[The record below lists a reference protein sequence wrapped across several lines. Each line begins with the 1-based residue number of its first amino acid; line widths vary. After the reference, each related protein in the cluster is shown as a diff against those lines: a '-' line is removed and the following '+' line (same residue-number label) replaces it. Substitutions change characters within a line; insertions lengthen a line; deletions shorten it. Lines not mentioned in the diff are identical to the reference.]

1 MIISCPQCGTAYD
14 VPDGASFV
22 GRKVRCKACQS
33 VWRVEVQAA
42 APSAPSPGEEW
53 ADPMAMLNE
62 GRQDA
67 IAPPVAIR
75 APLAAPQSNSDPI
88 RPAFGQKANAPPP
101 AAQAAAKPAPVE
113 PKAANGAD
121 DFGWPDWPAEQESP
135 AASLRKPLRASPA
148 EALDAAASAPPA
160 KPEPESAPPVD
171 AISPSMAASLERRR
185 AARQRTGFDD
195 VEAAIAAVRTAPA
208 NGASAAFDER
218 DRPYR
223 QSPQVQSKADRDP
236 YADAPG
242 FGDGANDDA
251 TADYDDDA
259 LIDSARAGRAGL
271 IVGWV
276 ALVAAIGGLAAF
288 AYAASDVVVRGLPG
302 AATYYAALGMPVNP
316 RGLEFRDITYEW
328 KLDARGKPVIGIS
341 GKVTNVSKEPR
352 PVSSVVFAF
361 IDQDGLELFDWATS
375 IRAKALQP
383 GSSLPFASVV
393 PVPADAVRK
402 VEVRF
407 AKPRR

>member
-33 VWRVEVQAA
+33 VWRVEAQSA
-42 APSAPSPGEEW
+42 APSVPAAGEEW

-62 GRQDA
+62 GRSA
-67 IAPPVAIR
+67 ATPPQVSQR
-75 APLAAPQSNSDPI
+75 APAVAPQSISEPL
-88 RPAFGQKANAPPP
+88 RPAFGQKAAAPQAATPAEAPKPPP
-101 AAQAAAKPAPVE
+101 SQAKTE
-113 PKAANGAD
+113 HSTTN
-121 DFGWPDWPAEQESP
+121 FGWPDWPADGDTPATTVRKAARKSP
-135 AASLRKPLRASPA
+135 GDGVAETGDAGPTAPTSPNS
-148 EALDAAASAPPA
+148 E
-160 KPEPESAPPVD
+160 EG

-185 AARQRTGFDD
+185 LARQRSGFDD

-208 NGASAAFDER
+208 NGASATEPAIDER

-223 QSPQVQSKADRDP
+223 QQATAKSVRDP
-236 YADAPG
+236 FADQSDVSG
-242 FGDGANDDA
+242 GDQDAN
-251 TADYDDDA
+251 ADYDDEA
-259 LIDSARAGRAGL
+259 PIDGARASRAGL

-276 ALVAAIGGLAAF
+276 ALAAAIGGLAAF
-288 AYAASDVVVRGLPG
+288 ATLGSEQVVRGLPG
-302 AATYYAALGMPVNP
+302 LAPVYASMGMPVNP
-316 RGLEFRDITYEW
+316 RGLEFRDISYEW

-352 PVSSVVFAF
+352 AVSSVVFAF

>member
-14 VPDGASFV
+14 VPDGASFI

-33 VWRVEVQAA
+33 VWRVEAQSA
-42 APSAPSPGEEW
+42 APPVPPSGQEW
-53 ADPMAMLNE
+53 ADPLAMLNE
-62 GRQDA
+62 GRNG
-67 IAPPVAIR
+67 APTSPVAQR
-75 APLAAPQSNSDPI
+75 AAAVAPAAISEPL
-88 RPAFGQKANAPPP
+88 RPAFGQKAGAPQAPTLTKSENHGP
-101 AAQAAAKPAPVE
+101 GEVKAADAAA
-113 PKAANGAD
+113 
-121 DFGWPDWPAEQESP
+121 DFGWPDWPAEGETPTTSG
-135 AASLRKPLRASPA
+135 RKSARKTPA
-148 EALDAAASAPPA
+148 ELAADSNDAPFPGTQAPVPA
-160 KPEPESAPPVD
+160 D
-171 AISPSMAASLERRR
+171 GAISPSMAASLERRR
-185 AARQRTGFDD
+185 QARQRTGFDD

-208 NGASAAFDER
+208 NGASDPAFDER

-223 QSPQVQSKADRDP
+223 QPASPPGKSNRTPYGETTEFAGSDDDP
-236 YADAPG
+236 LMDGDDAPI
-242 FGDGANDDA
+242 DGAPA
-251 TADYDDDA
+251 
-259 LIDSARAGRAGL
+259 SRAGL
-271 IVGWV
+271 IVGLV
-276 ALVAAIGGLAAF
+276 ALAAAIGATAAF
-288 AYAASDVVVRGLPG
+288 ATLGSEQVVRGLPG
-302 AATYYAALGMPVNP
+302 LAPVYAAIGMPVNP
-316 RGLEFRDITYEW
+316 RGLEFRDISYEW
-328 KLDARGKPVIGIS
+328 KLDARGKPVISIS